1 MGLIRPVTHL
11 RAILNLPGAVG
22 LRLKEDFIYALSP
35 GVPVRSMNEPKTP
48 PVYWP
53 LGYFFSAASDLLS
66 QKPGSAELTLPHIHS
81 LKNSS
86 NKQTSDYS
94 WTA

>member
-48 PVYWP
+48 PVY
-53 LGYFFSAASDLLS
+53 
-66 QKPGSAELTLPHIHS
+66 
-81 LKNSS
+81 
-86 NKQTSDYS
+86 
-94 WTA
+94 